1 MEGQNDCAGA
11 RARRVCVSVCV
22 NWGKTKRDEESEIK
36 KNGVRERK
44 RERERERERE
54 RDRRKERKREGKP
67 TRKKVSNRYTKG
79 EREIERKREREHAV
93 TRCIA
98 SLKFSY

>member
-44 RERERERERE
+44 RERERERERGT
-54 RDRRKERKREGKP
+54 EG
-67 TRKKVSNRYTKG
+67 R
-79 EREIERKREREHAV
+79 RERERENQHE
-93 TRCIA
+93 RKSQIDI
-98 SLKFSY
+98 LKEKER

>member
-44 RERERERERE
+44 RERERERE
-54 RDRRKERKREGKP
+54 
-67 TRKKVSNRYTKG
+67 G
-79 EREIERKREREHAV
+79 ERGTEGRRERERENQHE
-93 TRCIA
+93 RKSQIDI
-98 SLKFSY
+98 LKEKER

>member
-54 RDRRKERKREGKP
+54 GQKEGEKERGK
-67 TRKKVSNRYTKG
+67 TNTK
-79 EREIERKREREHAV
+79 E
-93 TRCIA
+93 
-98 SLKFSY
+98 SLKSIY